1 MHVFCVVWTDYF
13 GMVVYFSGRQLDS
26 HILGHGFNLP
36 ASAKQKTV
44 SQESIAMMDFSST
57 VLAKQRQRSD
67 PSVREVC
74 SDF

>member
-44 SQESIAMMDFSST
+44 NAI
-57 VLAKQRQRSD
+57 
-67 PSVREVC
+67 
-74 SDF
+74 